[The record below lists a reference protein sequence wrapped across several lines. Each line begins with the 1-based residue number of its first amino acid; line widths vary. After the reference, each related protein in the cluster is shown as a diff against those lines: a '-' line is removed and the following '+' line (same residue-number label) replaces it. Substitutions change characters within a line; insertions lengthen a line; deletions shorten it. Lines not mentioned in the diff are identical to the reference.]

1 MLGKSQ
7 SKGMK
12 VMYFFESLWFLPHQV
27 FLFSG
32 CFGIQGASLIG
43 AAAAWTSDAS
53 SYFLKQIMCFVAAAC
68 TTHAFC
74 YILALHVLDVLMRL
88 GQSVCF
94 FPDVDVLSEFGCELG
109 CSAAAAL
116 ECDFSLVNP
125 ESVLG
130 SDGEV
135 GHNTA
140 SSLTAGIGDQASG
153 RVDVPGG
160 VPQLASAA
168 SQVFGKVP
176 GQFETEHEVHQTNCD
191 IGKSATFQVLVK
203 QLSGQHL
210 AVSVHGDWLVADLA
224 YCLQLRSLVPAEAFY
239 LVKAGRHLD
248 SCKTL
253 REEKLSA
260 GDTVHK
266 CGRLK
271 GGSPNFASHADWYCV
286 ACSRG
291 RVLGFATPVLS
302 VWLPEN

>member
-1 MLGKSQ
+1 MGIPDGEYGVEQSAAALFFMFQDQVSSCAAAASLEASLVPHGYCVAIVFFNFLASVFVTILDMEQSRLGSCEMLGKSQ
-7 SKGMK
+7 SKDMK
-12 VMYFFESLWFLPHQV
+12 VMYFFENLWVLLHQV

-32 CFGIQGASLIG
+32 CFGIREASLIG
-43 AAAAWTSDAS
+43 AAAAWTLGAS
-53 SYFLKQIMCFVAAAC
+53 SYFQKQVICLVAAAC
-68 TTHAFC
+68 TSHAFW
-74 YILALHVLDVLMRL
+74 YILALDVLDVLMRL

-116 ECDFSLVNP
+116 ECDFWSVNP

-140 SSLTAGIGDQASG
+140 SSLTA
-153 RVDVPGG
+153 
-160 VPQLASAA
+160 

-176 GQFETEHEVHQTNCD
+176 GQFETEHEVHQTNWD

-210 AVSVHGDWLVADLA
+210 AVSVHGDWLVADSA

-239 LVKAGRHLD
+239 LVKAGRHL
-248 SCKTL
+248 
-253 REEKLSA
+253 
-260 GDTVHK
+260 
-266 CGRLK
+266 
-271 GGSPNFASHADWYCV
+271 AD
-286 ACSRG
+286 
-291 RVLGFATPVLS
+291 
-302 VWLPEN
+302 